1 MNPFTLAKIAL
12 RALFRNRMRTFLS
25 VLGIVIGVAAVIT
38 MVAMGEGSKKSI
50 KEQMT
55 AMGTNAI
62 TIMPNQS
69 RRGGVQTESTEML
82 EEEDVIA
89 IRENATYIN
98 GVSPMVTVGGQAIVG
113 NNNSP
118 TTLSGVSAD
127 YLKIRNYEIEDGV
140 MFDDE
145 ADRMSKVCVIGQTV
159 VKNLFADEN
168 PIGKTIRYKSIPLKV
183 IGTLKA
189 KGSGD
194 FGQDQ
199 DDVMFTPY
207 QTVMRRFSATTNIR
221 QIYANSIGEGY
232 AAKATEEIMTILKE
246 RRNWTKP
253 TDPFRV
259 FTQEE
264 MIQMVTS
271 TSDMLSLVLT
281 AIAGI
286 SLFVGGIGI
295 MNIMYVSVTERTKE
309 IGLRMAIG
317 ARGRD
322 ILLQFLFESV
332 IISLLGGAIGIALG
346 IAASGTT
353 PYVVGAVRLARQNG
367 LLTGC
372 ITSNPNTVL
381 AQMVDYPIETI
392 VGPEFVTGSSRM
404 KSGTAQK
411 MVLNMISTTLMIRL
425 GRISGNRMVNM
436 QLTNEKLVDRGTRM
450 LQEMLGLSYD
460 EARRRL
466 LDAGSV
472 ENALND

>member
-1 MNPFTLAKIAL
+1 MSPITLLKISIKAL
-12 RALFRNRMRTFLS
+12 LRNRMRTFLS

-50 KEQMT
+50 KDKMT
-55 AMGTNAI
+55 SMGTNAI
-62 TIMPNQS
+62 IVMPNRD
-69 RRGGVQTESTEML
+69 RRGGVQTESAVSL

-89 IRENATYIN
+89 LQEQARFIDA
-98 GVSPMVTVGGQAIVG
+98 VSPVINSGGQAIVG

-118 TTLSGVSAD
+118 TQLNGISSD

-145 ADRMSKVCVIGQTV
+145 GDRISKVCVIGQTV
-159 VKNLFADEN
+159 IRNLFPGVN

-199 DDVMFTPY
+199 DDVIFAPY
-207 QTVMRRFSATTNIR
+207 QTVMKRFNATTEIR

-232 AAKATEEIMTILKE
+232 AEQATEEIMAILKE
-246 RRNWTKP
+246 RRQWTKP
-253 TDPFRV
+253 TDPFRI

-264 MIQMVTS
+264 MITMMTT
-271 TSDMLSLVLT
+271 TSDLLSLVLT

-332 IISLLGGAIGIALG
+332 VISLLGGLIGIALG
-346 IAASGTT
+346 FGATAAVKAILNWPMSITVSSVIGSFS
-353 PYVVGAVRLARQNG
+353 VCF
-367 LLTGC
+367 LTGVFFGWYPARKA
-372 ITSNPNTVL
+372 SRL
-381 AQMVDYPIETI
+381 DPIE
-392 VGPEFVTGSSRM
+392 
-404 KSGTAQK
+404 
-411 MVLNMISTTLMIRL
+411 
-425 GRISGNRMVNM
+425 
-436 QLTNEKLVDRGTRM
+436 
-450 LQEMLGLSYD
+450 
-460 EARRRL
+460 
-466 LDAGSV
+466 
-472 ENALND
+472 ALRFE

>member
-1 MNPFTLAKIAL
+1 MAPLTLAKIAL
-12 RALFRNRMRTFLS
+12 RALLRNRMRTFLS

-38 MVAMGEGSKKSI
+38 MVAMGEGSRISI

-55 AMGTNAI
+55 AMGSNAVI
-62 TIMPNQS
+62 IMPNRD
-69 RRGGVQTESTEML
+69 RRGGVQMESSEML
-82 EEEDVIA
+82 EEADLIA
-89 IRENATYIN
+89 IREQATYID

-145 ADRMSKVCVIGQTV
+145 ADRMAKVCVIGQSV
-159 VKNLFADEN
+159 VKNLFPDED

-183 IGTLKA
+183 IGTLKS

-194 FGQDQ
+194 FGQDN
-199 DDVMFTPY
+199 DDVIFTPY

-232 AAKATEEIMTILKE
+232 ADKATEEIMGILKE
-246 RRNWTKP
+246 RRGWTRP
-253 TDPFRV
+253 TDPFRI

-264 MIQMVTS
+264 MIQTITS
-271 TSDMLSLVLT
+271 TSDLISLVLT
-281 AIAGI
+281 IIAGI

-322 ILLQFLFESV
+322 IMFQFLFESV
-332 IISLLGGAIGIALG
+332 IISLLGGIIGIALG
-346 IAASGTT
+346 IAASE
-353 PYVVGAVRLARQNG
+353 VVKNFFNMPMSVS
-367 LLTGC
+367 
-372 ITSNPNTVL
+372 ITSV
-381 AQMVDYPIETI
+381 I
-392 VGPEFVTGSSRM
+392 VSFGVCFVTGVFFGWYPARKASR
-404 KSGTAQK
+404 
-411 MVLNMISTTLMIRL
+411 LDPI
-425 GRISGNRMVNM
+425 
-436 QLTNEKLVDRGTRM
+436 
-450 LQEMLGLSYD
+450 
-460 EARRRL
+460 EALRF
-466 LDAGSV
+466 
-472 ENALND
+472 E